1 MFGDLK
7 LFLKK
12 KGRAKCQSPRPRG
25 NRLAK
30 RRCGKHTLYQFG
42 QLLTD
47 SATSMG
53 WLVGLVKSEWSSWF
67 DLLDWACPHCKTHL
81 DDQTDQTLAYL
92 DMLLDS
98 RSGQSGQPGHDCKYW
113 LAFQAKLDERLD
125 TMIR

>member
-1 MFGDLK
+1 
-7 LFLKK
+7 
-12 KGRAKCQSPRPRG
+12 
-25 NRLAK
+25 
-30 RRCGKHTLYQFG
+30 
-42 QLLTD
+42 
-47 SATSMG
+47 MG

-81 DDQTDQTLAYL
+81 DDQTDKTDQTLAYL